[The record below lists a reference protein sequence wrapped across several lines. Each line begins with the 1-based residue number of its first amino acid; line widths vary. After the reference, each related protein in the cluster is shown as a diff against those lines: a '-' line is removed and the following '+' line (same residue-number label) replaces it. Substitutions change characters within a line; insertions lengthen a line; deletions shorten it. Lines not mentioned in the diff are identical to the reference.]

1 MALAYIIED
10 NEIMSELFARYL
22 NGITET
28 KIFHDVISAI
38 SEISDD
44 QPDLIFLD
52 ILLTGPDGFTFLN
65 EIVSYED
72 TGKIPVVIISSLDFQ
87 LESLKNYNVVK
98 ILNKDTLLPSDLRA
112 VAQEILALKAKNGQQ

>member
-28 KIFHDVISAI
+28 KIFHDAISAI

-98 ILNKDTLLPSDLRA
+98 ILNKDTLLPDDLRA
-112 VAQEILALKAKNGQQ
+112 VTQEILALKAKNGQ

>member
-22 NGITET
+22 SGIPET
-28 KIFHDVISAI
+28 KIFYDAVTAI

-98 ILNKDTLLPSDLRA
+98 ILNKDTLLPNDLRA
-112 VAQEILALKAKNGQQ
+112 VSQEILALKAKNGQ